1 MRKILVE
8 FRAGKVC
15 RIGSRMSFDRR
26 LGVCFMYEEDDTSL
40 HFCWREYD
48 TIDVEDDI
56 IITPGNAKF
65 KCVPSYTTHRV
76 YQLVISNV
84 ENYYYWMQEPYRKDN
99 VYCKTV
105 NKILEDYK
113 EKEMHKQEQLLEST
127 KDKISTGMQP
137 EDNKSHSDSEIIL
150 RSRTRKDTSLKS
162 DLQQVFDEL
171 LAELRILN
179 NEKTI
184 FLQDYMTKQSSD
196 DHTAYSNSKTG
207 VDIKNIQLHDKEKA
221 KMENSPSS
229 SRLLKNVCIIKKKNE
244 NTVFRSNA
252 KKDKNDEK
260 YLQSEADDGAGMTK
274 KNGQSEEE

>member
-1 MRKILVE
+1 MWANHFMLIFDHHYIEYSNCLCIMRKILVE

-48 TIDVEDDI
+48 TIDVED
-56 IITPGNAKF
+56 
-65 KCVPSYTTHRV
+65 
-76 YQLVISNV
+76 
-84 ENYYYWMQEPYRKDN
+84 EPYRKDN

-196 DHTAYSNSKTG
+196 DHTAYLNSKTG

>member
-1 MRKILVE
+1 MWANHFMLIFDHHYIEYSNCLCIMRKILVE

-48 TIDVEDDI
+48 TIDVED
-56 IITPGNAKF
+56 
-65 KCVPSYTTHRV
+65 
-76 YQLVISNV
+76 
-84 ENYYYWMQEPYRKDN
+84 EPYRKDN

-162 DLQQVFDEL
+162 DLQQ
-171 LAELRILN
+171 
-179 NEKTI
+179 KTI

-207 VDIKNIQLHDKEKA
+207 LHDKEKA